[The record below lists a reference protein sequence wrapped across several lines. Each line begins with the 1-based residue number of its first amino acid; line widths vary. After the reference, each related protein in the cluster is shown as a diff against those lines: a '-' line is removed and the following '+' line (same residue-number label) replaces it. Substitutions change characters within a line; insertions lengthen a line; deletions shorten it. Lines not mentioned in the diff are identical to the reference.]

1 MKISVTAQDIR
12 RGKRAEPCRCPV
24 ALALKRTFKRKV
36 SVTFTSLEFESYR
49 KGKESLVR
57 DTPSI
62 VAKFVEAFDDHKPVK
77 PFSFSFAARG
87 L

>member
-1 MKISVTAQDIR
+1 MRIAVTAQDIR

-36 SVTFTSLEFESYR
+36 RVTFTSFEFESYR
-49 KGKESLVR
+49 KGTKFVVR
-57 DTPSI
+57 DTPTS
-62 VAKFVEAFDDHKPVK
+62 VAKFVEAFDDRKPVK